1 MENKTKMESR
11 LAQAKRHMKVAANS
25 SASALGVKVG
35 HVHATAR
42 AERQKD
48 TLSPEGLASEA

>member
-1 MENKTKMESR
+1 MESR